1 MDKNKLIE
9 LLYAVSRH
17 LGACSGAGNHQQPV
31 SPGLLFG
38 GLFGSSGPPLISQ
51 IEDAIQELERER

>member
-17 LGACSGAGNHQQPV
+17 LGAYTGGFRQRP
-31 SPGLLFG
+31 SP
-38 GLFGSSGPPLISQ
+38 GLFGSSGSPLISQ